1 MLPRCLGIIQECYS
15 DPLSQGRN
23 SRYLRTLAI
32 VFGREMSVWLAS
44 PVGGQPPS
52 DQLGRRALDATPPV
66 GDDFPPPAATNQ
78 PALSAKPRSS
88 ENTDQRNQTEVL
100 NA

>member
-1 MLPRCLGIIQECYS
+1 
-15 DPLSQGRN
+15 
-23 SRYLRTLAI
+23 
-32 VFGREMSVWLAS
+32 
-44 PVGGQPPS
+44 
-52 DQLGRRALDATPPV
+52 LDATPPV